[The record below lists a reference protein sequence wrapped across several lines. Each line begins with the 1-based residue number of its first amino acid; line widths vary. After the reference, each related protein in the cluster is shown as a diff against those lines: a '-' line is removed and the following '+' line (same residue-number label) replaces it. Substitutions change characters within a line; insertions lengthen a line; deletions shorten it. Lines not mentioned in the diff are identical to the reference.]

1 MPSAKP
7 IQSPSQTCI
16 WSSHCTAAL
25 WAIQEGAEVETLT
38 RQLARRY
45 GRTIARRIVDTA
57 SARLWLAEGFPS
69 GDIATMVEARHRF
82 ELSASECRTHAIEV
96 LLTVRQA
103 MLAETESRINLRREV
118 HHAAA

>member
-7 IQSPSQTCI
+7 IQSPSQTCG
-16 WSSHCTAAL
+16 WSSQCTATL

-45 GRTIARRIVDTA
+45 GRMIARRIVDAA

-69 GDIATMVEARHRF
+69 WDVVTMLEGRHRF
-82 ELSASECRTHAIEV
+82 ELYASGCRAHAIEV

-103 MLAETESRINLRREV
+103 MLTETESRTNLRREER
-118 HHAAA
+118 HAAA

>member
-7 IQSPSQTCI
+7 IQSPSQTCA
-16 WSSHCTAAL
+16 WSSQCTAAL
-25 WAIQEGAEVETLT
+25 WAIQEGAETEALT

-45 GRTIARRIVDTA
+45 GRAIARRIVDTA

-69 GDIATMVEARHRF
+69 GDVVTMLEARHRF
-82 ELSASECRTHAIEV
+82 ELSASECQSHAIEV

-103 MLAETESRINLRREV
+103 MLAESERRTNLRREV
-118 HHAAA
+118 RHAAA

>member
-7 IQSPSQTCI
+7 IQAPSQTCA
-16 WSSHCTAAL
+16 WSSQCTAAL
-25 WAIQEGAEVETLT
+25 WAIQEGAETEALT

-45 GRTIARRIVDTA
+45 GRAIARRIVDTA

-69 GDIATMVEARHRF
+69 GDVVTMLEARHRF
-82 ELSASECRTHAIEV
+82 ELSASECQSHAIEV

-103 MLAETESRINLRREV
+103 MLTETESRTNLRREER
-118 HHAAA
+118 HAAA

>member
-7 IQSPSQTCI
+7 IQSPSQTCAC
-16 WSSHCTAAL
+16 SSQCTAAL
-25 WAIQEGAEVETLT
+25 WAIQEGAETEALT

-45 GRTIARRIVDTA
+45 GRAIARRIVDTA

-69 GDIATMVEARHRF
+69 GDVITMLEARHRF
-82 ELSASECRTHAIEV
+82 ELSASECQSHAIEV

-103 MLAETESRINLRREV
+103 MLAESERRTNLRREV
-118 HHAAA
+118 RHAAA